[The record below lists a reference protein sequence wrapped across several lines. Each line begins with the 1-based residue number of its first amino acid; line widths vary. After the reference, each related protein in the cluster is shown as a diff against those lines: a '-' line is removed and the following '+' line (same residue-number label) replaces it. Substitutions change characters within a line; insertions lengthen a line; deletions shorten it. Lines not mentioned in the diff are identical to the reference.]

1 MLTYSASRGAM
12 GLSFDNH
19 INNYIRINSMDYE
32 NQLHAEYLIR
42 EFSTLALAL
51 GPSTVLNCMDRL
63 NPEALNEIKLYFNQN
78 KGVTND

>member
-1 MLTYSASRGAM
+1 
-12 GLSFDNH
+12 
-19 INNYIRINSMDYE
+19 MDYD

-78 KGVTND
+78 KGVAND